1 VRTDRS
7 LRMLRAF
14 REVVEAGTVTAA
26 ARRLKVSQPAVSRM
40 LADLEAELGFPLFY
54 RDRGRLVLT
63 PDGAL
68 LREEVG
74 RALGTLERLSSLVR
88 DIGEFRLGELRLV
101 APPSLAE
108 GVIPEIASRLLA
120 RHPGLRLSIDARSVE
135 TARTLIAD
143 RMVDGGFVK
152 LPVDRGDL
160 RVEPLLHSEAVCVMP
175 NHHPL
180 AAERELTP
188 ASIGRASLVLLGH
201 GRASRNQIEAAFAE
215 AGVRPNVRV
224 ETHTIGSA
232 CALAARGV
240 GLSIVNGFLA
250 RPYLRDG
257 LVTRPFRPRLP
268 QDYALATAADVP
280 PSRLFEAFAAEARA
294 WMRESVVSGS
304 KAGDAPVMLQPV
316 AKRRR

>member
-1 VRTDRS
+1 MRTDRS

-14 REVVEAGTVTAA
+14 REIVETGTVTAA

-40 LADLEAELGFPLFY
+40 LADLEAEIGFPLFY

-108 GVIPEIASRLLA
+108 GVIPEIASRLLG

-152 LPVDRGDL
+152 LPLDRSDL
-160 RVEPLLHSEAVCVMP
+160 RVEPLLHSEAVCVMAAD
-175 NHHPL
+175 HPL
-180 AAERELTP
+180 ATGAELDP
-188 ASIGRASLVLLGH
+188 ATIGRASLILLGH
-201 GRASRNQIEAAFAE
+201 GRASRNQIETAFTA
-215 AGVRPNVRV
+215 AGVNPNVRV
-224 ETHTIGSA
+224 ETHTVGSA

-250 RPYLRDG
+250 QPYLRDG

-294 WMRESVVSGS
+294 WIAEMAGSG
-304 KAGDAPVMLQPV
+304 AETRHPPVMIQPV
-316 AKRRR
+316 AQRGG

>member
-1 VRTDRS
+1 MRRDRGM
-7 LRMLRAF
+7 RMFRAF
-14 REVVEAGTVTAA
+14 HAIVEAGSVTAA
-26 ARRLKVSQPAVSRM
+26 ARRLNVSQPAVSRM
-40 LADLEAELGFPLFY
+40 LADLEAEIGFPLFY

-63 PDGAL
+63 QDGAL

-101 APPSLAE
+101 GPPSLAE

-120 RHPGLRLSIDARSVE
+120 RHSGLRLTIDARSVE

-152 LPVDRGDL
+152 LPLERADL
-160 RVEPLLHSEAVCVMP
+160 RVEPLLHSEAVCVMAAD
-175 NHHPL
+175 HPL
-180 AAERELTP
+180 TGVAELTP
-188 ASIGRASLVLLGH
+188 STIGRTGLVLLGH
-201 GRASRNQIEAAFAE
+201 GRASRNQIEAAFAD

-240 GLSIVNGFLA
+240 GLTIVNGFLA

-268 QDYALATAADVP
+268 QDYALATSAEVP
-280 PSRLFEAFAAEARA
+280 SSRLFDAFAAEARA
-294 WMRESVVSGS
+294 WIAELDASG
-304 KAGDAPVMLQPV
+304 
-316 AKRRR
+316 